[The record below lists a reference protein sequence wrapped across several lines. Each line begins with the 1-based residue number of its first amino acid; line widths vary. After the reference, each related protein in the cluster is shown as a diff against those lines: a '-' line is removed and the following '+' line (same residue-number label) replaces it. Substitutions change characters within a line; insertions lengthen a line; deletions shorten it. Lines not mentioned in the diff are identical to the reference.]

1 MLTAEGIGGGVAGDD
16 AVAEMAVVV
25 VTGEEAE
32 RAAPRWMNPKI
43 GGGGLLLVVEG
54 TP

>member
-1 MLTAEGIGGGVAGDD
+1 MLTGETIELKLVGEEAAAEK
-16 AVAEMAVVV
+16 AVAA